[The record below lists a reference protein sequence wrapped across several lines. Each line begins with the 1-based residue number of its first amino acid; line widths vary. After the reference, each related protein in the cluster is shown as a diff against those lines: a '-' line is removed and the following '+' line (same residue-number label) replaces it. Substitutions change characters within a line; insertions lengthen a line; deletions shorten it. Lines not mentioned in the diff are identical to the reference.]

1 MRLSILALAS
11 GIVPLALTHPLE
23 KRENALPP
31 VNSATDE
38 SVLQLVGIIQLLD
51 LVAILIALGS
61 LPRASRAVPLH
72 WRLQQLH
79 RRRV

>member
-11 GIVPLALTHPLE
+11 GIVPFALTHPLE

-38 SVLQLVGIIQLLD
+38 SVLQLVGIIQLLNP
-51 LVAILIALGS
+51 VAILMALGS
-61 LPRASRAVPLH
+61 LPRAS
-72 WRLQQLH
+72 
-79 RRRV
+79 